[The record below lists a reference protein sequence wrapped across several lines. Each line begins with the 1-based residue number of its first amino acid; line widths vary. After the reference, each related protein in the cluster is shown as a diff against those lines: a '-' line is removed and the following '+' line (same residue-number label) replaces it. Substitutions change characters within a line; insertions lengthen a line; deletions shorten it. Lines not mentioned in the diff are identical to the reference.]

1 MLSILIME
9 GKREKPIC
17 LCVSCKPHPKHVCVK
32 AALIDTHSNEAEV
45 LEIKN
50 QTPIV
55 KRNE

>member
-9 GKREKPIC
+9 GKKENPIC
-17 LCVSCKPHPKHVCVK
+17 LCVNCKPHLKLVCVK
-32 AALIDTHSNEAEV
+32 ATLVDTHSNEAEV